1 MNSNTERTA
10 HIVQG
15 CPAPEFATF
24 EIIALFGADRILNK
38 NARAYYYIVGKPGLQ
53 TVSIACQ
60 EVMVKN
66 SAG

>member
-1 MNSNTERTA
+1 MNKNTERTA

-15 CPAPEFATF
+15 CPAPEFAAF
-24 EIIALFGADRILNK
+24 EISAPIGYRV
-38 NARAYYYIVGKPGLQ
+38 YHIVEKPGLK

-60 EVMVKN
+60 EVTVKN